1 MRYLLQNKSIF
12 CRLIAEQFEAA
23 LTDRCDGD
31 LKPMLGKIFHLHLL
45 STMEANLSQMLV
57 LGLLKPEQ
65 VGGNNIGSFGAEKL
79 YNPFSGFPLKHFC
92 VLLKSFCQLFSDLF
106 FREMDNLN
114 FDSS

>member
-1 MRYLLQNKSIF
+1 MRYLLQNKSLF

-23 LTDRCDGD
+23 LTGRCDGD

-65 VGGNNIGSFGAEKL
+65 VGRNQIGSFGAEKL
-79 YNPFSGFPLKHFC
+79 FNAFSGFPLKHSC
-92 VLLKSFCQLFSDLF
+92 VLLKSFVNCFRTF
-106 FREMDNLN
+106 F
-114 FDSS
+114 

>member
-1 MRYLLQNKSIF
+1 MLQNKSIF

-23 LTDRCDGD
+23 LNDRCDGD

-65 VGGNNIGSFGAEKL
+65 VGRNNIGSFGAEKL
-79 YNPFSGFPLKHFC
+79 FNAFSGFSLKHSC
-92 VLLKSFCQLFSDLF
+92 VLLKSVCQLFSDF
-106 FREMDNLN
+106 FQGKLTI
-114 FDSS
+114 